1 MLALS
6 RLIGIIHEYQTDSSS
21 KPPAP
26 ESVMKKNVKKI
37 EKNEFW
43 NLTKVV
49 PYQPQRGDMITLKHG
64 RTAGVTQ

>member
-49 PYQPQRGDMITLKHG
+49 PY
-64 RTAGVTQ
+64 